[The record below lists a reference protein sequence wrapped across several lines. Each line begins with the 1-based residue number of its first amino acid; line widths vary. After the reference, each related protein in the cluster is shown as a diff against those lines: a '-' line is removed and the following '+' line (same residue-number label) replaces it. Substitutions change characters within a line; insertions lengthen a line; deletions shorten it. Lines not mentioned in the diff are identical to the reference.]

1 MVQSFV
7 LSYIEGDTADL
18 KLLKPMTISF
28 LKGEKQIP
36 CFTLTKYPYSLSFQ
50 TRKKIYF
57 FLKKWMRKKKKKKKR
72 WGKTKISDSYD
83 YDSVLRLSLFYLTPI
98 LLVNYIYLSKT
109 YNIFPP
115 KICIALHWEG
125 KFTICT
131 KVESTLFK
139 KYFGNGYEPISNP

>member
-1 MVQSFV
+1 MFYTHKVPILFEFS
-7 LSYIEGDTADL
+7 D
-18 KLLKPMTISF
+18 
-28 LKGEKQIP
+28 
-36 CFTLTKYPYSLSFQ
+36 
-50 TRKKIYF
+50 KKENIF
-57 FLKKWMRKKKKKKKR
+57 FFKEMNEKKKKKKR
-72 WGKTKISDSYD
+72 RGKTKISDSYD

>member
-1 MVQSFV
+1 MN
-7 LSYIEGDTADL
+7 E
-18 KLLKPMTISF
+18 
-28 LKGEKQIP
+28 
-36 CFTLTKYPYSLSFQ
+36 
-50 TRKKIYF
+50 
-57 FLKKWMRKKKKKKKR
+57 KKKKKKR

-131 KVESTLFK
+131 TVESTLFK
-139 KYFGNGYEPISNP
+139 KYFGNGYEPISKP